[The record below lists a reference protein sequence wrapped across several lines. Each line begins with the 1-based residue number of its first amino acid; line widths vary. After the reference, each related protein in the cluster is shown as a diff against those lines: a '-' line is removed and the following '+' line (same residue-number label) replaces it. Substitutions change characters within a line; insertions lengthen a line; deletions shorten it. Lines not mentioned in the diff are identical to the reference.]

1 MWMCVS
7 KEISSWVLLVGIFMT
22 MILKI
27 LCKTAL
33 AFQQQLFVDISQGN
47 FTEICAPAIQ
57 LGTTFIFYANYTTQ
71 LKMCNKNYMHSNVR
85 KICTFFLLFLPKKI
99 VRIMF
104 SPYFGISKW
113 NCITKPHNPINTH
126 VFRLIHQF
134 CYD

>member
-1 MWMCVS
+1 MCVS

-85 KICTFFLLFLPKKI
+85 KICTYFYYFSQKKLLKLCLAHILEFLNEI
-99 VRIMF
+99 ASQNRIIQLILMF
-104 SPYFGISKW
+104 S
-113 NCITKPHNPINTH
+113 
-126 VFRLIHQF
+126 
-134 CYD
+134 D

>member
-1 MWMCVS
+1 
-7 KEISSWVLLVGIFMT
+7 MT

-85 KICTFFLLFLPKKI
+85 KICTYFFYYFSQKKLLKLCLAHILEFLNEI
-99 VRIMF
+99 ASQNRIIQLILMF
-104 SPYFGISKW
+104 S
-113 NCITKPHNPINTH
+113 
-126 VFRLIHQF
+126 
-134 CYD
+134 D

>member
-1 MWMCVS
+1 
-7 KEISSWVLLVGIFMT
+7 MT

-85 KICTFFLLFLPKKI
+85 KCTYFYYFLILLKLCLAHILEFLNEI
-99 VRIMF
+99 ASQNRIIQLILMF
-104 SPYFGISKW
+104 S
-113 NCITKPHNPINTH
+113 
-126 VFRLIHQF
+126 
-134 CYD
+134 D

>member
-1 MWMCVS
+1 MFVFVLMWMCVS

-85 KICTFFLLFLPKKI
+85 KICTYFYYFSQKKLLKLCVAHILEFLNEI
-99 VRIMF
+99 ASQNRIIQLILMF
-104 SPYFGISKW
+104 S
-113 NCITKPHNPINTH
+113 
-126 VFRLIHQF
+126 
-134 CYD
+134 D

>member
-1 MWMCVS
+1 
-7 KEISSWVLLVGIFMT
+7 MT

-85 KICTFFLLFLPKKI
+85 KICTYSYYFSQKKLLKLCLAHILEFLNEI
-99 VRIMF
+99 ASQNRIIQLILMF
-104 SPYFGISKW
+104 S
-113 NCITKPHNPINTH
+113 
-126 VFRLIHQF
+126 
-134 CYD
+134 D

>member
-1 MWMCVS
+1 
-7 KEISSWVLLVGIFMT
+7 MT

-85 KICTFFLLFLPKKI
+85 KIYIFLLFLPKQMLKLCVAHI
-99 VRIMF
+99 LEFLNEIASQNRIIQLILMF
-104 SPYFGISKW
+104 S
-113 NCITKPHNPINTH
+113 
-126 VFRLIHQF
+126 
-134 CYD
+134 D

>member
-1 MWMCVS
+1 
-7 KEISSWVLLVGIFMT
+7 MT

-71 LKMCNKNYMHSNVR
+71 LKMCNKNYMHSNVK
-85 KICTFFLLFLPKKI
+85 KICTYFYYFSQKKLLKLCVAHILEFLNEI
-99 VRIMF
+99 ASQNRIIQLILMF
-104 SPYFGISKW
+104 S
-113 NCITKPHNPINTH
+113 
-126 VFRLIHQF
+126 
-134 CYD
+134 D